1 MSLPS
6 LSTDPNKALVQ
17 NDGKQNKKPKK
28 KCRNFPK
35 ELSLK
40 KVIDIN

>member
-1 MSLPS
+1 MSLRS
-6 LSTDPNKALVQ
+6 HSTDPNQALVQ

>member
-6 LSTDPNKALVQ
+6 LSTDPNQALVQ
-17 NDGKQNKKPKK
+17 NDGKQNKKPQKK
-28 KCRNFPK
+28 RRNFPK

>member
-6 LSTDPNKALVQ
+6 LSTDPNQALVQ

-28 KCRNFPK
+28 KM
-35 ELSLK
+35 
-40 KVIDIN
+40 

>member
-6 LSTDPNKALVQ
+6 LSTDPNQALVQ

-28 KCRNFPK
+28 NVKTSRKN
-35 ELSLK
+35 
-40 KVIDIN
+40 

>member
-6 LSTDPNKALVQ
+6 LSTDPNQALVQ
-17 NDGKQNKKPKK
+17 NDGKQNKKPQK